1 MEKLSSGVQKRTRDG
16 KSHLVI
22 DLRFRDKDG
31 REQRYRRDAHVQ
43 TRAGAEAEARRLM
56 EIAHATGTLE
66 LRAEAPTLRVFVEDT
81 FKPLHR
87 TKFRPGTWK
96 RYEGLLRQGL
106 LDELGD
112 KRLGAIG
119 ATVVRGFMSTVAKR
133 GIQARGPVNLLR
145 TLLTAA
151 VETGALEAMP
161 DLPKPPPPGRKL
173 TSAPST
179 EEVEAMLGK
188 VEGWLRVAMAL
199 AAFAGLRQSEVRAL
213 EGRDVDLKTGVI
225 TVRHAPS
232 ENEAVAERSFHA
244 LRHYFLT
251 ALVRGG
257 AHLEA
262 VRELAGHSKLHTT
275 QRYVHATGADLCDAS
290 GRLPGPAPNGCANE
304 NDPVTEVTRS
314 MFSPTR
320 SGRADSNC
328 RPHGPEPCALPNCA
342 TPRAGTPG
350 GRLLERPV
358 WSGGRMIGEARPVK
372 DGLRLPASF
381 FELGGEGRDGLEEV
395 SHQAVVGELE
405 DRRFRVLVDGDDDL
419 RALHTGNVLD
429 GA

>member
-1 MEKLSSGVQKRTRDG
+1 MGKLSSGVRKCKRDG

-22 DLRFRDKDG
+22 DFRFRDKDG

-81 FKPLHR
+81 FKPLYR
-87 TKFRPGTWK
+87 TKFRSGTWR

-112 KRLGAIG
+112 KHLDAIG
-119 ATVVRGFMSTVAKR
+119 ATVVRGFMATVAKR

-145 TLLTAA
+145 TILAAA

-173 TSAPST
+173 PSAPSN

-188 VEGWLRVAMAL
+188 ADGWLRVAIAL
-199 AAFAGLRQSEVRAL
+199 AAFAGLRQGEVRAL
-213 EGRDVDLKTGVI
+213 EVRDVELKLDVI
-225 TVRHAPS
+225 TVRRALS
-232 ENEAVAERSFHA
+232 ENDSVAPKSGHERVVPLWPRLAEVLAEALRGKLPAARVVLNQSGRTPSRQAVWTELNALLVRHKLPKRSYHA
-244 LRHYFLT
+244 LRHYFVT

-257 AHLEA
+257 ANLEA

-275 QRYVHATGADLCDAS
+275 QRYVHATGADLRDAI
-290 GRLPGPAPNGCANE
+290 GRLPGN
-304 NDPVTEVTRS
+304 
-314 MFSPTR
+314 
-320 SGRADSNC
+320 
-328 RPHGPEPCALPNCA
+328 
-342 TPRAGTPG
+342 
-350 GRLLERPV
+350 
-358 WSGGRMIGEARPVK
+358 
-372 DGLRLPASF
+372 
-381 FELGGEGRDGLEEV
+381 
-395 SHQAVVGELE
+395 
-405 DRRFRVLVDGDDDL
+405 
-419 RALHTGNVLD
+419 
-429 GA
+429 

>member
-1 MEKLSSGVQKRTRDG
+1 MGKLSSGVQKRKRDG

-22 DLRFRDKDG
+22 DFRFRDKDG

-81 FKPLHR
+81 FKPLYR
-87 TKFRPGTWK
+87 TKFRPGTWR

-112 KRLGAIG
+112 KRLDAIG
-119 ATVVRGFMSTVAKR
+119 ATVVRAFMATVAKR
-133 GIQARGPVNLLR
+133 GIQERGPVNLLR

-161 DLPKPPPPGRKL
+161 DLPKAPPAGRKL
-173 TSAPST
+173 PSAPST

-188 VEGWLRVAMAL
+188 ADGWLRIAIAL
-199 AAFAGLRQSEVRAL
+199 AAFAGLRQGEMRAL
-213 EGRDVDLKTGVI
+213 EVRDIDLKAGVI
-225 TVRHAPS
+225 NVRRALS
-232 ENEAVAERSFHA
+232 ENEPVAPKSGHERVVPLFPRLAEALADGIRGKLPAARVVLNQSGRTPSRQAVWTELHALLIRHQLPERSYHA

-257 AHLEA
+257 ANLEA

-275 QRYVHATGADLCDAS
+275 QRYVHATGADLRDAI
-290 GRLPGPAPNGCANE
+290 GRLPGN
-304 NDPVTEVTRS
+304 
-314 MFSPTR
+314 
-320 SGRADSNC
+320 
-328 RPHGPEPCALPNCA
+328 
-342 TPRAGTPG
+342 
-350 GRLLERPV
+350 
-358 WSGGRMIGEARPVK
+358 
-372 DGLRLPASF
+372 
-381 FELGGEGRDGLEEV
+381 
-395 SHQAVVGELE
+395 
-405 DRRFRVLVDGDDDL
+405 
-419 RALHTGNVLD
+419 
-429 GA
+429 